1 MNNMSH
7 IDREV
12 YKTLCEILDDE
23 MPSLVDEFISD
34 ASLKVEELKTLV
46 KNNDAENIFCISHSL
61 KSSSANFGAM
71 LMSDICKT
79 LETSSRSGN
88 TEDATDLVCRLGEV
102 LIATS
107 DELRT
112 LIK

>member
-1 MNNMSH
+1 MNNISH

-12 YKTLCEILDDE
+12 YNTLCEILDDE

-34 ASLKVEELKTLV
+34 ASLKVEALKSHV
-46 KNNDAENIFCISHSL
+46 SNNDVENIFGVSHSL
-61 KSSSANFGAM
+61 KSSSANLGATQ
-71 LMSDICKT
+71 MSEICKT
-79 LETSSRSGN
+79 LEASSRAGN
-88 TEDATDLVCRLGEV
+88 TEGTIDLVSRLGEV

-107 DELRT
+107 DELRS